1 MLRILIFFISCLF
14 SESVMVEEV
23 NGASSQSIEL
33 AHIPDSTDVSHIED
47 MSGDDMDTS
56 SSAIHEN
63 VQV

>member
-1 MLRILIFFISCLF
+1 
-14 SESVMVEEV
+14 MVEEV